1 MDHSHHPR
9 VHQDEHVHHHGN
21 HHKHAH
27 HHEHSHHVV
36 NHGPS
41 FFISVVLNLVFV
53 AVESFYGFMSNSTAL
68 IADAGHNL
76 SDVLGLLLSWAAI
89 IAAKKL
95 PKGRYTYG
103 LRGSTI
109 IASLA
114 NAAILLLAC
123 GAIALES
130 FYRLMDPVV
139 VSGATVGWI
148 AGIGIVVNS
157 LSAWVLMRG
166 SKDDINVRSA
176 YLHMVSDAVISFGVV
191 LTGIAIIYT
200 GLQWLD
206 PLISILISASIVYGT
221 FGLLKESMSLSINA
235 APTGVDLEAIDAFL
249 RSHPGI
255 KDIHDLHVWALSTTE
270 NALTA
275 HLVIPA
281 GYPGDTFMD
290 EITNV
295 LRTQYLIHHSTLQV
309 EQGTTDHHCFLHD
322 THQHKH

>member
-1 MDHSHHPR
+1 MNHSHHSR
-9 VHQDEHVHHHGN
+9 GHHDEHSHL
-21 HHKHAH
+21 
-27 HHEHSHHVV
+27 HEHSHHVV
-36 NHGPS
+36 NHGLS
-41 FFISVVLNLVFV
+41 FFLSVVLNLGFV
-53 AVESFYGFMSNSTAL
+53 AIESFYGFMSNSTAL

-103 LRGSTI
+103 LRGATI

-114 NAAILLLAC
+114 NGAILLFAC

-130 FYRLMDPVV
+130 VYRLMDPVA
-139 VSGATVGWI
+139 VSGATVSWI
-148 AGIGIVVNS
+148 AGIGIVINS
-157 LSAWVLMRG
+157 ISAWVLMQG
-166 SKDDINVRSA
+166 SKDDINIRGA

-191 LTGIAIIYT
+191 FTGIAIIYT

-206 PLISILISASIVYGT
+206 PLISILISGSIVYGT

-235 APTGVDLEAIDAFL
+235 APIRVDLKAIDAFL

-295 LRTQYLIHHSTLQV
+295 LRVKYLIHHSTLQI
-309 EQGTTDHHCFLHD
+309 EQGTTEHHCFLHD
-322 THQHKH
+322 AHSHSHNHTH